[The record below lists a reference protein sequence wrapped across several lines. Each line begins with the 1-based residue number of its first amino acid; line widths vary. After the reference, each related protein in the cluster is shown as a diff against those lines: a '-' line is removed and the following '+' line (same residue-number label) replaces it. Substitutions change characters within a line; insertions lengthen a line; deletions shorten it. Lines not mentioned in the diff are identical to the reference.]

1 MSELLFRP
9 EAVSDIEE
17 AVGWYEERRPGLGRR
32 LLYDLDDLFRRV
44 RQRPLY
50 FPVVGSDVRRAM
62 LRKFPYAVYFR
73 FEENKFLVVLAVL
86 HLKRWPGTWRQRQ

>member
-44 RQRPLY
+44 RQRPWY

-62 LRKFPYAVYFR
+62 QRKFRYAACFR
-73 FEENKFLVVLAVL
+73 IE
-86 HLKRWPGTWRQRQ
+86 